1 MPEFAVPEDIIG
13 EYEAAGG
20 DQIEDQVV
28 VGDIFTLVGIHID
41 QIIGTFQRGERLA
54 CIPDVQ
60 GDLVRHP
67 GP

>member
-41 QIIGTFQRGERLA
+41 YVVGALKG
-54 CIPDVQ
+54 
-60 GDLVRHP
+60 
-67 GP
+67 